1 MEATSWDMAER
12 SYASIIYSIDK
23 GELVWHEF
31 VKLEGQQHCTMETDY
46 DYSMCVQ
53 FSSDG
58 SSDILKAAYD
68 LHGDKLRGWEVDDIS
83 AVGRLQLTL
92 MTAHLWNLLAPTF
105 VPGD

>member
-1 MEATSWDMAER
+1 MMARAENKDLVGN
-12 SYASIIYSIDK
+12 YS
-23 GELVWHEF
+23 EF

-58 SSDILKAAYD
+58 SYDILKA
-68 LHGDKLRGWEVDDIS
+68 DIS

-105 VPGD
+105 VPGG